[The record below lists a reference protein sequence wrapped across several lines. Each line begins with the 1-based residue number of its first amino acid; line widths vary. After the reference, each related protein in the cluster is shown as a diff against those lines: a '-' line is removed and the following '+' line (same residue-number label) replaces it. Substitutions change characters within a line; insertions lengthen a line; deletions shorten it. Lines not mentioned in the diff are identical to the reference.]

1 MGNPPAARLDLA
13 RVGLVMDPSLAA
25 LDKFEMLDGIG
36 DVNRGAVDPR
46 FLERRI
52 EQRAGGTDE
61 RPPGKVLLVAG
72 LLADE
77 HDRGVEW
84 ALAEHRLGG
93 MLVEIAA
100 GAVAGVLEQ
109 RFPRPAQIT
118 TRLDRAFRRERIAQ
132 ASGRNVGHRFM
143 QRANAADVASRAA
156 PA

>member
-25 LDKFEMLDGIG
+25 LDKFAMLDGIG
-36 DVNRGAVDPR
+36 DVNRRAVDAR
-46 FLERRI
+46 LLERRI

-77 HDRGVEW
+77 HDRGVERP
-84 ALAEHRLGG
+84 LAEHRLGG
-93 MLVEIAA
+93 MPVEVAA

-109 RFPRPAQIT
+109 RLPRPAQIT
-118 TRLDRAFRRERIAQ
+118 ARLDRAFRRERVAQ
-132 ASGRNVGHRFM
+132 AFGRNVGHRLM
-143 QRANAADVASRAA
+143 QRAKTADVASRAT